1 MQSID
6 GFLPPEQPSGIETA
20 GGSASQFNQGSP
32 GLTER
37 QSNATLNSPNQSPS
51 WDGGAQSSMLDDGLY
66 HPGQKTSG
74 TQETKKWTSDNA
86 VPSSGSQGT
95 NGWSQNSG
103 QSQAGSGAWGT
114 AGTASRGQWAQ
125 GTTPGSTGSN
135 AGAAAP
141 DNGLYHP
148 EQSNTNGQG
157 TQQWTPGD
165 GLYHPGEWSPTS
177 TTKPTSTSSLPESTA
192 TQSSTPL
199 SSSSITSKP
208 TATSNPSNSTTTSTN
223 EATKLAIPISLG
235 VASAAMAAI
244 ILWWLYRKVKDAKA
258 EKKHI
263 NTLEEGG
270 HIQDP
275 RPSSFRRSLATLC
288 DYCLFKSATKP
299 TPVAAH
305 SSLSICESPCKQC
318 DGYSDVSETSSLDET
333 SSRDIEK
340 LQPPGYA
347 ASAEMLV
354 PEGHRRGDISMPYN
368 TQRAETCARPRT
380 ATPTSLPGV
389 PEEPEESE
397 ESGEFSPPITP
408 VDSKDAVEE
417 VYTVELSFNPISAK
431 HVELKQGQ
439 TAKILKKYGDGWALC
454 YIPESR
460 AEGLAP
466 RAYLSATPV
475 KRQVSSSSNLMQHP
489 QYNVSQFS
497 FSSQSTNLG
506 LDGGQSSSR

>member
-6 GFLPPEQPSGIETA
+6 GFLPLEQPSGIETT
-20 GGSASQFNQGSP
+20 GGSANQFNQGSP
-32 GLTER
+32 GITER
-37 QSNATLNSPNQSPS
+37 QSNATLNSP
-51 WDGGAQSSMLDDGLY
+51 Y
-66 HPGQKTSG
+66 QKDLG
-74 TQETKKWTSDNA
+74 PQETKKWTTDNG
-86 VPSSGSQGT
+86 VSSSGSQGT

-114 AGTASRGQWAQ
+114 AGTASVGQWAQ
-125 GTTPGSTGSN
+125 GTTSGSTGSN

-157 TQQWTPGD
+157 TQLWTPGD
-165 GLYHPGEWSPTS
+165 GLYHPSEWSPTS
-177 TTKPTSTSSLPESTA
+177 TTKLTSTSSIPNSPA
-192 TQSSTPL
+192 TQSSPPL
-199 SSSSITSKP
+199 SSPSITSKP
-208 TATSNPSNSTTTSTN
+208 TATSNPSNSTTTSMN

-258 EKKHI
+258 EKKRI
-263 NTLEEGG
+263 NTLEEGDY
-270 HIQDP
+270 IQDP

-299 TPVAAH
+299 TPVAAR
-305 SSLSICESPCKQC
+305 SSLSVCESPCKQC
-318 DGYSDVSETSSLDET
+318 DGYSGVSETSSLDET

-340 LQPPGYA
+340 LQPPEYA

-354 PEGHRRGDISMPYN
+354 PEGHRRADISMPYK

-380 ATPTSLPGV
+380 VTPTSLPGV

-397 ESGEFSPPITP
+397 EAGEFSPPITQ
-408 VDSKDAVEE
+408 VDSKGAVEE
-417 VYTVELSFNPISAK
+417 VYMVELSFNPISAK

-454 YIPESR
+454 YLPESK

-475 KRQVSSSSNLMQHP
+475 KRPVSNSSNLMQHP

-506 LDGGQSSSR
+506 LDGAQPPSR